1 MGFFENMGGFT
12 AEDFYGKRRQEQAG
26 RMETLAS
33 LFEDVIFVSG
43 SDRNLQFM
51 RDDNIP
57 QINSGSATAKKDNV
71 RERGEQAFA
80 STETG
85 YAKLTVYK
93 DGSSN
98 VEFFKVGGEASEK
111 IGDREIKRQRI
122 TEDEVSYHTKDEF
135 GPTYKASIYT
145 KEDTQK
151 SGFYKWLWGDH
162 YRDVYSR
169 DIEVPVLFI
178 DTLPGNPV
186 AIQEGGGHQSRS
198 LRIKGDDD
206 HEYTLREIKKSAL
219 RFLQSFIKDHYVYD
233 YLEGSIAEDLVQD
246 YYTTAQPYAP
256 FAVNDI
262 LEAVNIYHANPKLY
276 YLPKQKNLGIYNEDY
291 GDKLYMLEEHVGD
304 ENKGFKDFG
313 DADDI
318 ISTTDMLLDIRKSKD
333 IKIDEDVYIRARLM
347 DMLLGDWDRHGDQ
360 WRWAEFEQEDGSKT
374 YKTIPRDRDQAFPKY
389 DGVAISLLR
398 FGVPDFRPMQSYGPK
413 IKNVK
418 WLNYY
423 AFYLDKAFINT
434 AHWEDWKRQSEYIKN
449 NLTDD
454 KIDAAFAAL
463 PRDTQDES
471 IAQIK
476 KDLKAR
482 RDNVT
487 TFAKAYY
494 DFIKKY
500 ETVLGTEDDDTFK
513 ITRKPDGITQIKII
527 NEDGKLVF
535 DNEYTKDETG
545 EIWIYGLDGKDTFE
559 VEGEGSRYIRLN
571 ILGGENNDTYDFV
584 NKNGTKVYDYKSKK
598 NTLKNV
604 GKNWLVDSYDINT
617 YNPEKKKYNEDILMP
632 AIAFD
637 ADDGLQIGLASTF
650 TKYGL
655 TNNPFSAQHTLDARY
670 HSATQGF
677 SVQYNGEFAHIFKNW
692 NFGLEA
698 KFTTPTYA
706 INYFGEGNETTY
718 DDDAV
723 DMDYNRIGVS
733 QISLAPSLIWKDAL
747 GYSFYFKPSIESYE
761 VDRDP
766 GNITTNAFAADDAL
780 FDAQKYAGAEVG
792 FQFKNKPGQLAFIRR
807 GMELGLV
814 AGYKKNI
821 DGNNNE
827 FAYVQ
832 PTVSFDYPLHP
843 SGAAVLATMIS
854 GKAILGDNYEFY
866 HGATVGGNT
875 TIRGYRYE
883 RFNGKYSFYQSTDLR
898 VGITKFK
905 THFIPIRL
913 GVTAGFDYGRV
924 WLDNDNSTQWHNSY
938 GGSIFING
946 FQAFTGNIGY
956 YNSQEGGRI
965 IFMMGFKF

>member
-1 MGFFENMGGFT
+1 M
-12 AEDFYGKRRQEQAG
+12 
-26 RMETLAS
+26 
-33 LFEDVIFVSG
+33 
-43 SDRNLQFM
+43 
-51 RDDNIP
+51 
-57 QINSGSATAKKDNV
+57 
-71 RERGEQAFA
+71 
-80 STETG
+80 
-85 YAKLTVYK
+85 
-93 DGSSN
+93 
-98 VEFFKVGGEASEK
+98 
-111 IGDREIKRQRI
+111 
-122 TEDEVSYHTKDEF
+122 
-135 GPTYKASIYT
+135 
-145 KEDTQK
+145 
-151 SGFYKWLWGDH
+151 
-162 YRDVYSR
+162 
-169 DIEVPVLFI
+169 
-178 DTLPGNPV
+178 
-186 AIQEGGGHQSRS
+186 
-198 LRIKGDDD
+198 
-206 HEYTLREIKKSAL
+206 
-219 RFLQSFIKDHYVYD
+219 
-233 YLEGSIAEDLVQD
+233 
-246 YYTTAQPYAP
+246 
-256 FAVNDI
+256 
-262 LEAVNIYHANPKLY
+262 
-276 YLPKQKNLGIYNEDY
+276 
-291 GDKLYMLEEHVGD
+291 
-304 ENKGFKDFG
+304 
-313 DADDI
+313 
-318 ISTTDMLLDIRKSKD
+318 
-333 IKIDEDVYIRARLM
+333 
-347 DMLLGDWDRHGDQ
+347 
-360 WRWAEFEQEDGSKT
+360 
-374 YKTIPRDRDQAFPKY
+374 
-389 DGVAISLLR
+389 
-398 FGVPDFRPMQSYGPK
+398 
-413 IKNVK
+413 
-418 WLNYY
+418 
-423 AFYLDKAFINT
+423 
-434 AHWEDWKRQSEYIKN
+434 
-449 NLTDD
+449 
-454 KIDAAFAAL
+454 
-463 PRDTQDES
+463 
-471 IAQIK
+471 
-476 KDLKAR
+476 
-482 RDNVT
+482 
-487 TFAKAYY
+487 
-494 DFIKKY
+494 
-500 ETVLGTEDDDTFK
+500 
-513 ITRKPDGITQIKII
+513 
-527 NEDGKLVF
+527 
-535 DNEYTKDETG
+535 
-545 EIWIYGLDGKDTFE
+545 
-559 VEGEGSRYIRLN
+559 
-571 ILGGENNDTYDFV
+571 
-584 NKNGTKVYDYKSKK
+584 
-598 NTLKNV
+598 